1 MRETLAAF
9 MQLLN
14 LTCLSISLLGEATLD
29 LVDTAT
35 AQHAKT
41 VEYFSMAP
49 MLSKGKPGL
58 EEPTSSEDHAKERL
72 REFLDKR
79 FPQGTGPTGGPGRE
93 PAEDGCG
100 AEQDKGDAADRQG
113 GAPK

>member
-1 MRETLAAF
+1 MSHQPSNEE
-9 MQLLN
+9 QEPIEGP
-14 LTCLSISLLGEATLD
+14 C
-29 LVDTAT
+29 
-35 AQHAKT
+35 
-41 VEYFSMAP
+41 
-49 MLSKGKPGL
+49 GKST

-79 FPQGTGPTGGPGRE
+79 FPQGTGPNGGPGREPAEE